1 VNLDTLQTTAI
12 GTTSAAVIGLDVL
25 PIILSCI
32 IGVMTIVHLVI
43 KIKKELGK

>member
-1 VNLDTLQTTAI
+1 LNIDSLKTTVI
-12 GTTSAAVIGLDVL
+12 GTASAGVISLDVL
-25 PIILSCI
+25 PVVLSCI